1 MIAMTEFTQTL
12 RHYCR
17 NPKCRSKLPTPV
29 SNPKEA
35 FCTKGCHA
43 SFYLHHC
50 LACEGPMERKRDD
63 QKVCR
68 KAKCRNAWR
77 AGQGFGRYAVPPDA
91 KLSSKTPDFIG
102 SKPPAKPDRPWYIV
116 AAGAAIRA
124 NTFHCATAGSSLI

>member
-1 MIAMTEFTQTL
+1 MTEFVQTL

-17 NPKCRSKLPTPV
+17 NPRCRMKLKAPV
-29 SNPKEA
+29 ENPREA

-43 SFYLHHC
+43 SFYLHRC
-50 LACEGPMERKRDD
+50 LACEAEMERKRDD

-68 KAKCRNAWR
+68 KAKCRNTWK
-77 AGQGFGRYAVPPDA
+77 AGQGFGRHAVPPDA
-91 KLSSKTPDFIG
+91 KLASKTLDFIG

-116 AAGAAIRA
+116 AAGVAISA